1 MPEIHYDEDE
11 KSLKDVNAED
21 IYKGADEALNSPTD
35 DDDREGQDYGMPL
48 DVWIRKGAFMTVNSL
63 TDGDTIEAIFE
74 GME

>member
-35 DDDREGQDYGMPL
+35 DDDREG
-48 DVWIRKGAFMTVNSL
+48 
-63 TDGDTIEAIFE
+63 
-74 GME
+74 